1 MNNNISNS
9 SQSKSK
15 EDEEVTIDFSPEEA
29 PSSSL
34 WTPSGNFL
42 KDFIHFSGP
51 GWLVSIAYV
60 DPGNYQ
66 ADIQAGATTRYNLLF
81 TLFWTSLLSIY
92 VQVLC
97 VRLALY
103 GKLNLAEAQA
113 KYSAKTNA
121 WLRYFE
127 WFIAEFSTIITDLPG
142 IVGFAIAARFFFDVP
157 YIVGL
162 LFSLLTTMVF
172 LSTLN
177 SGFKILEGIICIFV
191 GIMSIAIFTEM
202 ATVQPSGSDIMRGWM
217 LGFLEV
223 KQDDIFSIA
232 GIIGAVVMPHNL
244 YLHSGD
250 LKSRSFAIKQSP
262 DVIDKAAFY
271 CSIEPIAPILISFFI
286 NLAVVAVAA
295 ETVYGSD
302 DASKVGLTD
311 FCNYFQSLPNGCFLW
326 AVALLAAGQS
336 GAITTTYTGQY
347 VMDGFLNLQIPLAL
361 RAIITRL
368 VAITPSILVCL
379 LVPDKLNELVNV
391 VNALLGFLLPFA
403 FTPLVK
409 YNCEERV
416 MGKGNASKGFEK
428 ALLYMFAL
436 LVWAINA
443 VTLSIP
449 GGGFFG
455 EVVPNMEMSI
465 SKALLIALQMFLQ
478 IGYAWW
484 NFKTLFENLD
494 KTDDV
499 EEMDASSQELVPMG
513 REQGE
518 LT

>member
-1 MNNNISNS
+1 MDEDH
-9 SQSKSK
+9 QSKSA
-15 EDEEVTIDFSPEEA
+15 EDELSQQEVTIDLSPEA
-29 PSSSL
+29 PKSL
-34 WTPSGNFL
+34 WTPSGNWM
-42 KDFIHFSGP
+42 KDFIYFSGP
-51 GWLVSIAYV
+51 GWFVSIAYV

-66 ADIQAGATTRYNLLF
+66 ADIQAGATSRYTLLF
-81 TLFWTSLLSIY
+81 TLFWTSVLSIY

-113 KYSAKTNA
+113 KYSSKTKTC
-121 WLRYFE
+121 LRYFE
-127 WFIAEFSTIITDLPG
+127 WFIAEFSIVITDLPG
-142 IVGFAIAARFFFDVP
+142 VIGFGIALNYFLGWPYYVGCMM
-157 YIVGL
+157 
-162 LFSLLTTMVF
+162 SLLTTMVF

-177 SGFKILEGIICIFV
+177 YGYRILEVAICIFV

-202 ATVQPSGSDIMRGWM
+202 ATVQPSGSEIMKGVGI
-217 LGFLEV
+217 GFVDV
-223 KQDDIFSIA
+223 KQDDIFTIA

-250 LKSRSFAIKQSP
+250 LKARSFAIKQSP

-271 CSIEPIAPILISFFI
+271 CSIEPIAPIFVSFFI

-295 ETVYGSD
+295 ETVYGTEN
-302 DASKVGLTD
+302 ASKVGITD
-311 FCNYFQSLPNGCFLW
+311 FCNYFQYLKGGCLMW
-326 AVALLAAGQS
+326 AVTLLAAGQS

-368 VAITPSILVCL
+368 VAITPGVIVSL
-379 LVPDKLNELVNV
+379 LFPERLNELVNV

-409 YNCEERV
+409 YNCSERV
-416 MGKGNASKGFEK
+416 MGAGNASKGLER
-428 ALLYMFAL
+428 AVLYMFAL

-455 EVVPNMEMSI
+455 NLLPTLEMSF
-465 SKALLIALQMFLQ
+465 SKVVLIALQIVLQ
-478 IGYAWW
+478 ISYAWW
-484 NFKTLFENLD
+484 IFKTLFENLD
-494 KTDDV
+494 DAGDV
-499 EEMDASSQELVPMG
+499 KEEDTCSQELVLIGP
-513 REQGE
+513 ELGE

>member
-1 MNNNISNS
+1 MNNNS
-9 SQSKSK
+9 SQSKSE
-15 EDEEVTIDFSPEEA
+15 EDEEVTIDFSSEA
-29 PSSSL
+29 PSSPL
-34 WTPSGNFL
+34 WTPSGNVL

-51 GWLVSIAYV
+51 GWFVSIAYV

-66 ADIQAGATTRYNLLF
+66 ADIQAGATSRYNLLF

-113 KYSAKTNA
+113 KYSAKTNV

-142 IVGFAIAARFFFDVP
+142 IVGFAIAARFFFDIP
-157 YIVGL
+157 YLVGV

-177 SGFKILEGIICIFV
+177 FGFRLLEGIIFIFV
-191 GIMSIAIFTEM
+191 GIMSVAIFTEM
-202 ATVQPSGSDIMRGWM
+202 ATVHPSGSDIMRGWM
-217 LGFLEV
+217 VGFLEV
-223 KQDDIFSIA
+223 KQDDIFSIV

-262 DVIDKAAFY
+262 DVIDTAAFY

-295 ETVYGSD
+295 QTVYGSE

-311 FCNYFQSLPNGCFLW
+311 FCNYFQTLPNGCFLW

-368 VAITPSILVCL
+368 VAITPSIFVCL

-409 YNCEERV
+409 YNCEGRV
-416 MGKGNASKGFEK
+416 MGEGNASKGFEK
-428 ALLYMFAL
+428 AMLYTFAL
-436 LVWAINA
+436 SVWAINA

-455 EVVPNMEMSI
+455 EFVPSMEMSI
-465 SKALLIALQMFLQ
+465 GKALLIAVQIFLQ

-494 KTDDV
+494 ETDDV
-499 EEMDASSQELVPMG
+499 DEMDATSSQELVPIG
-513 REQGE
+513 PEQGE